1 MAKAKKVV
9 EGVDVPIVKLTPL
22 RERTVRQKSYRKL
35 KANLMAV
42 GLIEPLCVCREDD
55 TYYILDG
62 FIRYQIFLEL
72 GMESVPCLVMNTKD
86 IYTPNRQVNN
96 LSAREEMKMLRRALE
111 GLDEKTIARAFGM
124 DSISSRLNT
133 GMLKDLHPDVVT
145 ALQEER
151 LHQKTARELTFV
163 TQKRQAEILTLM
175 EKGGDSS
182 LAFAKTQILKTPPAQ
197 RTKKKK
203 RSNPWNAN
211 VKKKRDLVKK
221 LADVEKHYD
230 FYSTLYRTYVG
241 DLLKLAIYVRQIVN
255 RQQLLEYLEE
265 NNPDALKLFNEVLA
279 ESEGKAAG

>member
-1 MAKAKKVV
+1 
-9 EGVDVPIVKLTPL
+9 
-22 RERTVRQKSYRKL
+22 
-35 KANLMAV
+35 MAV

-72 GMESVPCLVMNTKD
+72 GVESVPCLVMNTRD

-96 LSAREEMKMLRRALE
+96 LSSREEMKMLRRALE

-175 EKGGDSS
+175 EKSGDSS
-182 LAFAKTQILKTPPAQ
+182 LAFAKMQILKTPPAQ

-203 RSNPWNAN
+203 RSNPWDAN